1 MKTTII
7 LAFGVFLLC
16 TNTILAAEPA
26 TPDDQL
32 GSPDHMWKRWEKTML
47 PFNYSIEKDQIVQSD
62 SCPDKKLRRIE
73 VKFYTLELENKR
85 KWGHPCVVFMPV
97 DAKRHKSKDRLGKC
111 VIVGQRSWDGLA
123 TGPWRG
129 SFLGNYGEPIAAETG
144 YPTMIVPVP
153 GEYDGEDGR
162 EISIGF
168 LHDRLQKSQ
177 DPVDH
182 THYALASAYV
192 RALDVMAAILDVE
205 GKEIQAVIGGHSK
218 RATSAHVA
226 ASIDSRIKGVV
237 YMGNESFAGERNQTS
252 PYRMF
257 YAPFSHGRY
266 TDAKCIYLGATN
278 EDGYTM
284 FNVNLMLDSTNPPW
298 ALAYV
303 PNYRHAS
310 QSEKHFIVWKMW
322 VKHVFDGRPIT
333 KVTDLS
339 YEEKGP
345 DFEWGGRNYGAGGG
359 TLFKCKVDT
368 PNKIIQAKVWYV
380 YNDDVPYWRDLMWYP
395 EFMIPMGDG
404 YWAGYVKGKLP
415 DAWMVEVKDIAD
427 GFPGYIC
434 SLPQDITHLPRERKT
449 SRGSRSRN
457 WAPKEEVSN

>member
-1 MKTTII
+1 MRTAFVLTLGWLI
-7 LAFGVFLLC
+7 LGISSAH
-16 TNTILAAEPA
+16 AAQPT

-32 GSPDHMWKRWEKTML
+32 ETPAQMWKRWDKTMV
-47 PFNYSIEKDQIVQSD
+47 PFNYTIEKDEVVQSD
-62 SCPDKKLRRIE
+62 SRPGMKLRRVE
-73 VKFYTLELENKR
+73 VKFYSLELEPGR
-85 KWGHPCVVFMPV
+85 KWGHPCVVFIPA
-97 DAKRHKSKDRLGKC
+97 DEKLIKSKDRLGKC

-144 YPTMIVPVP
+144 YPTMILPHP
-153 GEYDGEDGR
+153 GEYDGENGR
-162 EISIGF
+162 EISIGV
-168 LHDRLQKSQ
+168 LRNRIGQSK
-177 DPVDH
+177 DPMDH
-182 THYALASAYV
+182 SHYILASIYV
-192 RALDVMAAILDVE
+192 RALDVMAAVLEVDKKDV
-205 GKEIQAVIGGHSK
+205 QAVIGGHSK
-218 RATSAHVA
+218 RATCAHTA
-226 ASIDSRIKGVV
+226 ASIDPRIKGVV
-237 YMGNESFAGERNQTS
+237 YMGNESAWEDRHMVSDYRAVYPPFA
-252 PYRMF
+252 
-257 YAPFSHGRY
+257 HGRW

-284 FNVNLMLDSTNPPW
+284 FNVNLILNRMDPPW

-322 VKHVFDGRPIT
+322 VKHVFDDRPLSR
-333 KVTDLS
+333 VSALS

-359 TLFKCKVDT
+359 TLFKCKIDS

-380 YNDDVPYWRDLMWYP
+380 YNDDIPYWRDLFWYP
-395 EFMIPMGDG
+395 EFMIPLGDG
-404 YWAGYVKGKLP
+404 YWGGYVKGKLP

-449 SRGSRSRN
+449 SLGSRSRN
-457 WAPKEEVSN
+457 WAPKEEASK

>member
-1 MKTTII
+1 MRAASV
-7 LAFGVFLLC
+7 LVFGIVLMGAGAV
-16 TNTILAAEPA
+16 LAAEPA

-32 GSPDHMWKRWEKTML
+32 ESPAQIWKRWAKTML
-47 PFNYSIEKDQIVQSD
+47 PFNYSIEKDEIVESD
-62 SCPDKKLRRIE
+62 SCPGMKLRRIE

-85 KWGHPCVVFMPV
+85 KWGHPCVVFLPA
-97 DAKRHKSKDRLGKC
+97 DEKWLKSKDRLGKC

-123 TGPWRG
+123 TGPWRN
-129 SFLGNYGEPIAAETG
+129 SFLGNYGEPIAAQTG
-144 YPTMIVPVP
+144 YPTMIAPVP

-168 LHDRLQKSQ
+168 LRNRLRKSG
-177 DPVDH
+177 DPMDH
-182 THYALASAYV
+182 THFALASAYV

-205 GKEIQAVIGGHSK
+205 GKDIQAVIGGHSK

-226 ASIDSRIKGVV
+226 AAIDSRIRGVV
-237 YMGNESFAGERNQTS
+237 YMGNESFAGDRNRTS
-252 PYRMF
+252 PYRML

-266 TDAKCIYLGATN
+266 TNAKCIYLGATN

-284 FNVNLMLDSTNPPW
+284 FNVNLMLDSTRPPW
-298 ALAYV
+298 ALTYV
-303 PNYRHAS
+303 PNYRHGS

-333 KVTDLS
+333 KITDLS
-339 YEEKGP
+339 HEEKGP

-359 TLFKCKVDT
+359 TLFKCKIDT
-368 PNKIIQAKVWYV
+368 PDKIIQAKVWYV

-395 EFMIPMGDG
+395 EFMVPVGNG
-404 YWAGYVKGKLP
+404 TWAGYVKGKLP

-457 WAPKEEVSN
+457 WAPKEEPSK